1 MVFLILI
8 KGDLPIANCLLSIA
22 QPMSKNKRLW
32 IILVVLAIGIKIFS
46 LFPDAVETYYS
57 DGIYPVISSVQRILL
72 GWIPFSIGDFFYALV
87 VLYIIRRLVI
97 MIRLLFKKKTNK
109 EYWLGGLRRIGF
121 IALLVYVSFNL
132 LWGLNYNRIG
142 IAKQVGLVQ
151 EKIDKEVLVA
161 MMRELVKQV
170 NGLDS
175 LAHLN
180 REKFKS
186 KRYLFQQADQAYENL
201 HATTPIFKYNFRS
214 VKPSLF
220 SYLGNYLGYTG
231 YYNPFSG
238 EAQVNTTVPLFVQP
252 FTACHEIG
260 HQLGYAKENEAN
272 FAGFLS
278 AKSSDD
284 PAVRYSVY
292 FDLYSYARFYLYVQ
306 DSMQLKRLDS
316 TLHPGVRKDFRDLRE
331 FIRKHENPIENVIDK
346 MYSQYLKAN
355 EQPSGK
361 VTYGEVIIWLAAY
374 YRKHQEI

>member
-1 MVFLILI
+1 LTIHYSR
-8 KGDLPIANCLLSIA
+8 KKS
-22 QPMSKNKRLW
+22 LW
-32 IILVVLAIGIKIFS
+32 IILIVLAIGIKVFS
-46 LFPDAVETYYS
+46 LFPDAVEKYYS
-57 DGIYPVISSVQRILL
+57 DGIYPVISSAQRILL
-72 GWIPFSIGDFFYALV
+72 GWIPFSIGDLFYAIV
-87 VLYIIRRLVI
+87 IIYVLRRLIVL
-97 MIRLLFKKKTNK
+97 IRLLLKRKTNK
-109 EYWLGGLRRIGF
+109 EYWVGGLRRLGF
-121 IALLVYVSFNL
+121 IALMVYVSFNL

-142 IAKQVGLVQ
+142 IANQVGLVQ
-151 EKIDKEVLVA
+151 EKFDKEVLIGL
-161 MMRELVKQV
+161 MQHLVKQV
-170 NGLDS
+170 NELDS
-175 LAHLN
+175 VAHLN
-180 REKFKS
+180 RERFKS
-186 KRYLFQQADQAYENL
+186 KKYLFQQADLAYENL
-201 HATTPIFKYNFRS
+201 HSTTPIFKYNFRS

-278 AKSSDD
+278 ARCSDD

-292 FDLYSYARFYLYVQ
+292 FDLYSYARIYLYMQ

-316 TLHPGVRKDFRDLRE
+316 SLNRGVRKDFRDLRD

-346 MYSQYLKAN
+346 LYSQYLKAN

-361 VTYGEVIIWLAAY
+361 VTYSEVIIWLVAY
-374 YRKHQEI
+374 YRKHGEV